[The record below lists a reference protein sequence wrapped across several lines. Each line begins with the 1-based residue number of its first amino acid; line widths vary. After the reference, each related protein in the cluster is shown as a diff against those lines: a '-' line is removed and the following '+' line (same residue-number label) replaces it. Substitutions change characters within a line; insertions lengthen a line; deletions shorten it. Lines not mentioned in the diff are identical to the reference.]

1 MWNLLQNQM
10 KHRCLYCYSTLEG
23 RIDFHEK
30 CSLKFFGTKLPPIIP
45 YTLDQMSELALRVVE
60 RSVSVPGV
68 QPKLSLSL
76 LKGIGET
83 SENRLTVVG
92 ALGGN
97 YIFKPPSSSFPELP
111 ANEHL
116 TMRLADLFGINV
128 VPSSL
133 IKLSSGELSYITRRI
148 DREENGDKIH
158 MLDMFQITEAFDKYR
173 SSMERVGKALNSYSD
188 QSGIDLLFL
197 FEITVFSFLTG
208 NNDMH
213 LKNFSMIQ
221 SKVGWTLAPCY
232 DLLNVKIAN
241 PEDQEELALTM
252 GGRKRKFTKKD
263 FSEFGNE
270 LGLTEKQVER
280 VFRRFEKQKSKSY
293 DLIQRSFLSVEMQ
306 EAYEGLLNERFERIL
321 G

>member
-1 MWNLLQNQM
+1 M